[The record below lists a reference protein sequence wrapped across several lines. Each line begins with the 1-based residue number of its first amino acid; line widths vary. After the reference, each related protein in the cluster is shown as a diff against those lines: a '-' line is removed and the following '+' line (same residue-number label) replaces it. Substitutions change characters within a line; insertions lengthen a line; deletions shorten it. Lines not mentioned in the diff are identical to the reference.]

1 MATPSTFGS
10 MVKWID
16 LSSAS
21 LRTRRSPTLS
31 GRQEGEAAAEE
42 AAAEAEDAEDADD
55 DADGAGGGGAERGG
69 AVPPTAADTAA
80 PAAAADVSTAAGF
93 FAGVLQAYLAALP
106 ASDAREV
113 AARFEAVRRRG
124 RKRLA
129 FG

>member
-1 MATPSTFGS
+1 M
-10 MVKWID
+10 
-16 LSSAS
+16 
-21 LRTRRSPTLS
+21 
-31 GRQEGEAAAEE
+31 AAADASSVNADFLSAAREWFSRSGDAS
-42 AAAEAEDAEDADD
+42 AAAPVSA
-55 DADGAGGGGAERGG
+55 
-69 AVPPTAADTAA
+69 PPTAADTAA

-106 ASDAREV
+106 DSDAREV